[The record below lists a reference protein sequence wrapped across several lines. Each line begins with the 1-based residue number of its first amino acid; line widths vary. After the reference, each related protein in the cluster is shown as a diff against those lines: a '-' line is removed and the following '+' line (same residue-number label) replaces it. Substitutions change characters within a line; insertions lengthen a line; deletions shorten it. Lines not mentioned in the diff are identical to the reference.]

1 MRRSS
6 PGRTTPPRPT
16 TTSRCARCRAPRAA
30 SGYFGY
36 TYFEENTDTLKDF
49 AIDGVK
55 PTAET
60 ITDGTYPLSR
70 PLFIYVKHDRAGDRP
85 EVKAFVQY
93 YLENAITLAE
103 EQQFVPAPQADLDA
117 AIAKLGRRLA
127 A

>member
-1 MRRSS
+1 MRAVQSAE
-6 PGRTTPPRPT
+6 GGL
-16 TTSRCARCRAPRAA
+16 
-30 SGYFGY
+30 GYFGY

-70 PLFIYVKHDRAGDRP
+70 PLFIYVKTTSLDQP

-103 EQQFVPAPQADLDA
+103 EQQFVPAPQAELDEA
-117 AIAKLGRRLA
+117 LAKIGS
-127 A
+127 